1 MKGVRQY
8 PGPHASPPSHSFVLL
23 LTPSS
28 CLPPLPQSPQL
39 TTAYHTTRPLNPTT
53 PHLTSTLLLPPLR
66 NPTTKMASA
75 DMTPR
80 ISASHLGEFL
90 GRNIRIL
97 GRVTSL
103 RGEQAQIETGV
114 GVGDGSKSDPD
125 GGAGTGTGTCT
136 IHLTRDAH
144 LAQGTWVEVIGKVNA
159 DLSVKAML
167 CTDWGTGIDGRAV
180 EAVVEV
186 THRYKELFYD

>member
-1 MKGVRQY
+1 
-8 PGPHASPPSHSFVLL
+8 
-23 LTPSS
+23 
-28 CLPPLPQSPQL
+28 
-39 TTAYHTTRPLNPTT
+39 
-53 PHLTSTLLLPPLR
+53 
-66 NPTTKMASA
+66 MASA

-114 GVGDGSKSDPD
+114 GVGDGSKSEPN